1 MENLAPETYPICA
14 IIEFDCSIQ
23 SDVSLILGRQ
33 RDKSTGECVPIFEVY
48 FDREFSLFQELIMVS
63 EDSELQYHFQ

>member
-33 RDKSTGECVPIFEVY
+33 RDKSIVN
-48 FDREFSLFQELIMVS
+48 FSLSQGLIMVS